1 MSKTDVKELTKKET
15 ALIEKYLKLKDE
27 EKKNKE
33 NIEAIKEDVIKIVSA
48 HNNKIE
54 YDGRSIIKGKKV
66 TYQYSEA
73 IENIETELK
82 VLKEREQTLQIAN
95 VSKTTEYVKVYDPEE
110 EDKE

>member
-33 NIEAIKEDVIKIVSA
+33 NIEAIKEDVINLLKA
-48 HNNKIE
+48 HDNKIE
-54 YDGRSIIKGKKV
+54 YNGHNIVKQEAV
-66 TYQYSEA
+66 TYKYSEA
-73 IENIETELK
+73 IENIEIEIK
-82 VLKEREQTLQIAN
+82 VLKKREQTLQIAN
-95 VSKTTEYVKVYDPEE
+95 VSKTTEYIKVYDPEE

>member
-27 EKKNKE
+27 EKKNKK

-54 YDGRSIIKGKKV
+54 YDGRNIIKGKTV
-66 TYQYSEA
+66 TYRYSDA
-73 IENIETELK
+73 IQNIETELK

-95 VSKTTEYVKVYDPEE
+95 VSKTTEYIKVYDPEE
-110 EDKE
+110 DDKE

>member
-33 NIEAIKEDVIKIVSA
+33 NIEAIKEDVIKIVSS

-54 YDGRSIIKGKKV
+54 YNGRNIVKQKAV
-66 TYQYSEA
+66 TYKYSEA
-73 IENIETELK
+73 IENIEIEIK

-95 VSKTTEYVKVYDPEE
+95 VSKTTEYIKVYDSKED
-110 EDKE
+110 DKE